1 MIERGGESAPF
12 SVGRDARA
20 AVPRAAVPRAVGL
33 GMRDVVF
40 MK

>member
-20 AVPRAAVPRAVGL
+20 AVPRAVGL